1 MVMWHAGNGW
11 HHDTRWVGAAVGVE
25 EGPVWSQC
33 AVTFPLPLPLGHIVE
48 QGLLSSHTSF
58 WAAGVGLVCSTAL
71 LEEVGERLMTVYEMG
86 PPRRTWYVSGEEP
99 LIRLMSELPWL
110 VDVGGEDH

>member
-1 MVMWHAGNGW
+1 M
-11 HHDTRWVGAAVGVE
+11 
-25 EGPVWSQC
+25 
-33 AVTFPLPLPLGHIVE
+33 
-48 QGLLSSHTSF
+48 
-58 WAAGVGLVCSTAL
+58 GLVCSTAL

>member
-48 QGLLSSHTSF
+48 QGAPVLTHIVLGCRCGSCLQY
-58 WAAGVGLVCSTAL
+58 GLV
-71 LEEVGERLMTVYEMG
+71 
-86 PPRRTWYVSGEEP
+86 
-99 LIRLMSELPWL
+99 
-110 VDVGGEDH
+110 GGGWRAPHDGV